1 MELDTIRLHHSGWT
15 HTNGWTSQGRIYK
28 TVSVVPD
35 RDAKV
40 FDSAGY
46 VPIVS
51 LPGSRLQSHKEAF
64 PVHKISGSGL
74 FILAEDLPYV
84 DYDTCAD
91 AYWFHSSNE
100 GPADFFESDYQ
111 DTHFLHVG
119 RIHSA
124 LERRVDRSESGGLR
138 PWIHV
143 FKIKN
148 PRKNL
153 MRLWK
158 EDFGDPEP
166 VNSNRISRYVN
177 TYERPGSVSL
187 VGSTKCF
194 EMVDSID
201 VDGLGGVYEFDDL
214 PTHYREKLLPYV

>member
-1 MELDTIRLHHSGWT
+1 MALDTIRLHHSGWT
-15 HTNGWTSQGRIYK
+15 YTNGWTSQGRIYK
-28 TVSVVPD
+28 TVPVVPD

-40 FDSAGY
+40 FDSAGC

-64 PVHKISGSGL
+64 PVHKVGGSGL

-100 GPADFFESDYQ
+100 GPEDFCESVSMY
-111 DTHFLHVG
+111 TPYLHVG

-153 MRLWK
+153 MRRWAR
-158 EDFGDPEP
+158 DSGDPEP
-166 VNSNRISRYVN
+166 INGDRINRYIN

-214 PTHYREKLLPYV
+214 PTRYREKLLPYM

>member
-1 MELDTIRLHHSGWT
+1 MELDTIRLWHWDWT
-15 HTNGWTSQGRIYK
+15 PKNGLLNKARVYK
-28 TVSVVPD
+28 TVPVIPD
-35 RDAKV
+35 RDLKV
-40 FDSAGY
+40 FDKAGY
-46 VPIVS
+46 VSTVP
-51 LPGSRLQSHKEAF
+51 LPGSDLQSHKEAF
-64 PVHKISGSGL
+64 PVHKIGGSSL
-74 FILAEDLPYV
+74 CILAEDLPFV

-100 GPADFFESDYQ
+100 GPEDFCESVSMY
-111 DTHFLHVG
+111 TPLLHVG

-124 LERRVDRSESGGLR
+124 LERRLDIERGGSYR

-153 MRLWK
+153 MRLWT
-158 EDFGDPEP
+158 EDSGEPEP
-166 VNSNRISRYVN
+166 ANRDRINRYIN

-201 VDGLGGVYEFDDL
+201 VDGLGGVYEFDEL
-214 PTHYREKLLPYV
+214 PDKMKERFLPYV

>member
-1 MELDTIRLHHSGWT
+1 MELDTIRLCYSGWT
-15 HTNGWTSQGRIYK
+15 HTNGWTSHGRSYQ
-28 TVSVVPD
+28 TVPVVPD

-40 FDSAGY
+40 FDSEGY
-46 VPIVS
+46 VPIDS

-64 PVHKISGSGL
+64 PVYKVGGSGL

-84 DYDTCAD
+84 DHDTCAD

-100 GPADFFESDYQ
+100 GPEDFFESDYQ

-124 LERRVDRSESGGLR
+124 LERRVEKSKSGSWR

-166 VNSNRISRYVN
+166 VNSDRISRYVN

-187 VGSTKCF
+187 VGATKCF

-201 VDGLGGVYEFDDL
+201 VDGLGDVYEFDEL
-214 PTHYREKLLPYV
+214 PTKMKERFLPYA

>member
-15 HTNGWTSQGRIYK
+15 YTNGRTVQGQVDWVIP
-28 TVSVVPD
+28 VVPD
-35 RDAKV
+35 RDSKV

-64 PVHKISGSGL
+64 PVHKVGGSGL

-100 GPADFFESDYQ
+100 GPEDFESGSLYTQ
-111 DTHFLHVG
+111 LLHVG

-124 LERRVDRSESGGLR
+124 LERRLDIERGGSYR

-153 MRLWK
+153 MRLWT
-158 EDFGDPEP
+158 EDYGEPEP
-166 VNSNRISRYVN
+166 ANRDRINRYIN

-201 VDGLGGVYEFDDL
+201 VDGLGGVYEFDEL
-214 PTHYREKLLPYV
+214 PDKMKERFLPYV

>member
-1 MELDTIRLHHSGWT
+1 MELDTIRLQHSGRMY
-15 HTNGWTSQGRIYK
+15 TNGRTSTGRIYK
-28 TVSVVPD
+28 TVPVVPD

-40 FDSAGY
+40 FDSAGH

-64 PVHKISGSGL
+64 PVHRVGGSGL

-100 GPADFFESDYQ
+100 GPEDFFESDYQ
-111 DTHFLHVG
+111 DTRFLHVG

-124 LERRVDRSESGGLR
+124 LERRADRTKLR

-166 VNSNRISRYVN
+166 VNSDRISRYIN

-201 VDGLGGVYEFDDL
+201 VDGLGGVYEFNDL

>member
-1 MELDTIRLHHSGWT
+1 MELDTIRLRHWDRT
-15 HTNGWTSQGRIYK
+15 FKNGRFGQGQVDWVIP
-28 TVSVVPD
+28 VVPD
-35 RDAKV
+35 RDSKV

-46 VPIVS
+46 VPIVL

-64 PVHKISGSGL
+64 PVHKVGGSGL

-84 DYDTCAD
+84 DHGTCVD

-100 GPADFFESDYQ
+100 GPEDFCESVSVY
-111 DTHFLHVG
+111 TPFLHVG

-153 MRLWK
+153 MRRWTRDSG
-158 EDFGDPEP
+158 EPEP
-166 VNSNRISRYVN
+166 PNGDRINRYIN

-214 PTHYREKLLPYV
+214 PTRYREKLLPYV

>member
-1 MELDTIRLHHSGWT
+1 MELDTIRLRHWDRT
-15 HTNGWTSQGRIYK
+15 FKNGRTIQGQVDWVIP
-28 TVSVVPD
+28 VVPD
-35 RDAKV
+35 RDSKV

-64 PVHKISGSGL
+64 PVHKVGGSGL

-84 DYDTCAD
+84 DYGTCAD

-100 GPADFFESDYQ
+100 GPEEFFESDYQ

-153 MRLWK
+153 MRRWARDSG
-158 EDFGDPEP
+158 EPEP
-166 VNSNRISRYVN
+166 ITGDRINRYIN

-201 VDGLGGVYEFDDL
+201 VDGLGGVYEFDEL
-214 PTHYREKLLPYV
+214 PDKMKERFLPYV

>member
-1 MELDTIRLHHSGWT
+1 MELDTIRLRHWDRT
-15 HTNGWTSQGRIYK
+15 FKNGRTVQGQVDWIIP
-28 TVSVVPD
+28 VVPD

-64 PVHKISGSGL
+64 PVHKVGGSGL

-84 DYDTCAD
+84 DYDTCAG

-100 GPADFFESDYQ
+100 GPEDFFESEYT
-111 DTHFLHVG
+111 DTPFLHVG

-124 LERRVDRSESGGLR
+124 LERRWDTARGGRYR

-166 VNSNRISRYVN
+166 INSDRISRYVN

-214 PTHYREKLLPYV
+214 PTRYREKLLPYV

>member
-1 MELDTIRLHHSGWT
+1 MELDTIRLWHSCWT
-15 HTNGWTSQGRIYK
+15 YTNGWTNQGRIYA
-28 TVSVVPD
+28 TVPVVPD

-64 PVHKISGSGL
+64 PVHKVGGSGL

-100 GPADFFESDYQ
+100 GPEDFCESISMY
-111 DTHFLHVG
+111 TPLLHVG

-124 LERRVDRSESGGLR
+124 LERRVDRSESGDLR

-166 VNSNRISRYVN
+166 ANSDRISRYIN

-187 VGSTKCF
+187 VGATKCF

-214 PTHYREKLLPYV
+214 PTRYREKLLPYV

>member
-1 MELDTIRLHHSGWT
+1 MKLDTIRLWHSEMT
-15 HTNGWTSQGRIYK
+15 YTAGRAVPGRVYK
-28 TVSVVPD
+28 TVPVVPD
-35 RDAKV
+35 RDSKV

-46 VPIVS
+46 VSVDMNPDVS
-51 LPGSRLQSHKEAF
+51 LRSHKEAF
-64 PVHKISGSGL
+64 PVHKIGGSSL
-74 FILAEDLPYV
+74 CILAEDLPYV

-100 GPADFFESDYQ
+100 GPGDFLEFDYP
-111 DTHFLHVG
+111 DTHLLHVG

-153 MRLWK
+153 MRLWS
-158 EDFGDPEP
+158 EDTGAPEP
-166 VNSNRISRYVN
+166 ANRDRINRYIN

-187 VGSTKCF
+187 VGPTKCF

-201 VDGLGGVYEFDDL
+201 VGGLGGVYEFDEL
-214 PTHYREKLLPYV
+214 PTEMKERLLPYV

>member
-1 MELDTIRLHHSGWT
+1 MELDTIRLRHWDRT
-15 HTNGWTSQGRIYK
+15 LKNGRTVQGQVDWVIP
-28 TVSVVPD
+28 VVPD

-46 VPIVS
+46 VPVVS

-64 PVHKISGSGL
+64 PVHKVGGSGL

-100 GPADFFESDYQ
+100 GPEDFESGSL

-119 RIHSA
+119 RIPSA

-153 MRLWK
+153 MRRWAR
-158 EDFGDPEP
+158 DSGDPEP
-166 VNSNRISRYVN
+166 VNGDSINRYIN

-201 VDGLGGVYEFDDL
+201 VDGLGGVYEFDEL
-214 PTHYREKLLPYV
+214 PDKMKERFLPYV